1 MSGADP
7 LLTELDLNL
16 LRVLVA
22 VDASRHVTLAA
33 DRLGITQ
40 SAVSNA
46 LSRLRRHCGDE
57 LFVRT
62 PQGMAP
68 TPLGESLAA
77 SARQALSSLSSTLT
91 AGLAFEPRHSTRQ
104 FTIRMTD
111 IGEIVFLPAL
121 LDAFAQQAPGANLRT
136 VSLSSG
142 DTTAA
147 LADGSVELAIGFLP
161 ELRAGWF
168 QQRLFEQQYV
178 VLMRASHPL
187 AARRVSARQF
197 AAAEHLVIES
207 PGSGHGIADAAIER
221 LGVQRRTRLRTPDFL
236 GAAMLIARSEL
247 IATVPHKLAEAA
259 ARQLPLAWC
268 RHPLSLPR
276 FTILQYWHPRSHRD
290 AGHRW
295 LRELIAG
302 QFVEPP
308 APEPRHTADPS
319 APIRRISAASRSRS
333 SRRVR

>member
-1 MSGADP
+1 MVPTLPSPPREPAGRALTGRASTGRADP
-7 LLTELDLNL
+7 LLTQIDLNL

-33 DRLGITQ
+33 ERLGITQ

-46 LSRLRRHCGDE
+46 LTRLRRHCGDD

-68 TPLGESLAA
+68 TPFGESLAA
-77 SARQALSSLSSTLT
+77 AARQALSNLSSTLT
-91 AGLAFEPRHSTRQ
+91 AGLPFEPRQSTRQ

-121 LDAFAQQAPGANLRT
+121 LDAFAEKAPNANLRT

-161 ELRAGWF
+161 ELHPGWY

-178 VLMRASHPL
+178 VLMRATHPL
-187 AARRVSARQF
+187 AARRVTARAF
-197 AAAEHLVIES
+197 AAAEHLVVES

-236 GAAMLIARSEL
+236 GAAMLIARSDL

-259 ARQLPLAWC
+259 SRLLPLAWR
-268 RHPLSLPR
+268 RHPLALPT

-295 LRELIAG
+295 LRELVAEH
-302 QFVEPP
+302 FVEPP
-308 APEPRHTADPS
+308 AGA
-319 APIRRISAASRSRS
+319 
-333 SRRVR
+333 